1 MSKKKLLE
9 RAREYAKE
17 LDLNDTLMSDKS
29 METWL
34 VASEQHKL
42 VRSKPEDEWS
52 GWDTVD
58 KSMKLYNKLNI
69 TTDID
74 GEKRFEK
81 IGEMIQVLDS
91 EFQDIFGEIND
102 SFARM
107 HFLMYISNEN
117 NMMLYKKVESLESVL
132 ESIIELPPP
141 QMSEAAKSMFHG
153 GKRRLTR
160 KRKN

>member
-1 MSKKKLLE
+1 MSKKLIID
-9 RAREYAKE
+9 RAREYAKK

-29 METWL
+29 MKTWL
-34 VASEQHKL
+34 AASEEHEL

-52 GWDTVD
+52 GWDTVANE
-58 KSMKLYNKLNI
+58 MKLYNKLNI

-81 IGEMIQVLDS
+81 LGEMIQVLDS
-91 EFQDIFGEIND
+91 EFDDIFGEIND
-102 SFARM
+102 SFARI
-107 HFLMYISNEN
+107 HFLMYLSNEN
-117 NMMLYKKVESLESVL
+117 NMMLYKKIESLESVL
-132 ESIIELPPP
+132 ASIIELPPQP
-141 QMSEAAKSMFHG
+141 ISDAAKSMFHG